1 MALIKRIVT
10 GQTFGNWLDTTNKL
24 IDDLNAANPTRGGN
38 RLVRY
43 DNFGNLSIRDIQAN
57 SFFLDTDTSVKIDT
71 LSTDYTVA
79 GHENN
84 NTIFTAAA
92 TYAAIKAEA
101 KNIIKNAG
109 GHTVSSEYIE
119 IVDPT
124 PGSTVYPAIAP
135 SSLTEPIVRTVLG
148 RTELIRTTSTE
159 TKFNQ
164 NVIIDGD
171 LSVLGDSVELTTE
184 TLQVQDNN
192 LVLNTGGNSAS
203 AERAG
208 FDVFA
213 TTAHLRLVNSGNRF
227 PWSSKQGTSE
237 PKNIRIKLYESNEI
251 RNYFISKI
259 PGDSDV
265 PQETYAQGEYLSGNF
280 QDLRKLFINQKDS
293 LVFEYRLDSA
303 NITSNTI
310 PFAIGTSAGSA
321 REASVLE
328 PDPSNP
334 GSTAN
339 SEIIYNIDGVDYN
352 SYEEYKNEFLS
363 KDVWDGVSPITV
375 VKVTFSPKNYTQPG
389 HKYFYWSG
397 TVNSYSY
404 VAKTNYLQS
413 PTVQKIES
421 DIFTDGAFTTGNAKN
436 NDYLLALGDQLTFTI
451 DYASLNT
458 IDGQKEPILIGTL
471 PFNATDPTHT
481 TPHEVRLDINKLV
494 FKQNGSPF
502 PYDIKYELNDV
513 EYAGGANRELTDYIQ
528 NFRAGIDASGV
539 GGNPIVTANVIFTP
553 NNLAIASQYDFY
565 YFNAANNQN
574 TFSGTNYDFGG
585 RINVT
590 ANNTGMG
597 EEINV
602 IYPMGQ
608 ELTEIMTET
617 VASATNL
624 DIGGVTNGERP
635 INAGDTL
642 VLDCNNLSEAL
653 QIQKDNGFGLW
664 IDLNYKD
671 HGIRYEVDGNFY
683 ELWSEFNNHF
693 TTRASSASIHFTP
706 TEVLQNSTVKY
717 KTASRDGGDIVIQPT
732 KSRKLDAWYLKTD
745 DTAPLGGGDAGDGSA
760 RIENPIGFNI
770 TKNHNHLLKMDG
782 ITADFSGT
790 QSGLRLPIES
800 IPRTPPHPAA
810 ANGTIRYNAGTNLFE
825 GYTNGTW
832 RGLGGVIDLNQDTEI
847 KAHDSDDIL
856 HFYTNGFNLSN
867 MQEDQYFLYS
877 KTDTTGSESG
887 QVKVE
892 SNIDR
897 GKYTIW
903 TESNQGTSA
912 HFNDAITSSEF
923 TKLTVQPNGVKVDSK
938 GFFKLPVGTH
948 AERPTLPEHGMLRMN
963 RDALQLND
971 TNSASLTNVGSSDR
985 VDALEYWDETEGDW
999 ITLSHVKNEFVQEL
1013 SATHSG
1019 PDVTFKMIL
1028 RPFVKHELEVY
1039 INGIRIPRSDISS
1052 ITSVPNSPGSDFS
1065 DCTITFSSA
1074 RSPRQVITVIQSP
1087 KRYVGETHFGFL
1099 SKAEFL
1105 SGLSDPVNF
1114 AGPFQ
1119 ISSTVKASSIT
1130 DAALVVSGGI
1140 GLSHDAIVGGSVIE
1154 LSALALKENIKPIES
1169 ALDKVKQLNGVEFT
1183 WKDEKKQNSQ
1193 QLSEYGL
1200 IAENVASVVPNLASF
1215 ENNKASG
1222 VKYSKVVALLIE
1234 AVKQQQEEIDILK
1247 QQLPKKRTR
1256 KSSSTQK

>member
-43 DNFGNLSIRDIQAN
+43 DNFGSLSIRDIQAN

-79 GHENN
+79 GHEND

-148 RTELIRTTSTE
+148 GTELIRTTSTE

-208 FDVFA
+208 FDVFE

-363 KDVWDGVSPITV
+363 RDVNDGTV

-404 VAKTNYLQS
+404 VAHTNYLQS

-513 EYAGGANRELTDYIQ
+513 EYDGGAGRTLADYIQ
-528 NFRAGIDASGV
+528 NFRNNLADGSVTTPI
-539 GGNPIVTANVIFTP
+539 PIVTANVIFTP

-617 VASATNL
+617 VASANL

-717 KTASRDGGDIVIQPT
+717 KTASRDGGDIIIQPEKT
-732 KSRKLDAWYLKTD
+732 RKLDAWHLATD
-745 DTAPLGGGDAGDGSA
+745 TSSPGNGDGSA

-782 ITADFSGT
+782 VTADFSGT
-790 QSGLRLPIES
+790 QSGLRLPVES
-800 IPRTPPHPAA
+800 IPRAHPHPAA
-810 ANGTIRYNAGTNLFE
+810 TDGTIRYNAGTNLFE
-825 GYTNGTW
+825 GFTNGTW

-847 KAHDSDDIL
+847 KAHDSADIL

-867 MQEDQYFLYS
+867 MQQDQYFLYS
-877 KTDTTGSESG
+877 AANTSWDGLQQGEI
-887 QVKVE
+887 KVE
-892 SNIDR
+892 SNIDT

-903 TESNQGTSA
+903 SEGTGTSA
-912 HFNDAITSSEF
+912 HFGNTINVPEST
-923 TKLTVQPNGVKVDSK
+923 TLTVQPNGVKVDST

-948 AERPTLPEHGMLRMN
+948 STRPDTPEHGMLRMN

-971 TNSASLTNVGSSDR
+971 MASTTLTDTGSSDR
-985 VDALEYWDETEGDW
+985 VDALEYWDATENEW
-999 ITLSHVKNEFVQEL
+999 ITLSHVKNEFVHEL
-1013 SATHSG
+1013 PATHN
-1019 PDVTFKMIL
+1019 PMDPTVTFKMIL

-1039 INGIRIPRSDISS
+1039 INGIRIPRSDITS
-1052 ITSVPNSPGSDFS
+1052 ITTTPNVTAPYS

-1074 RSPRQVITVIQSP
+1074 RTAGQIITVIQSP

-1105 SGLSDPVNF
+1105 SGMSDPVNF
-1114 AGPFQ
+1114 LGPFK
-1119 ISSTVKASSIT
+1119 ISSTIQASSIT

-1183 WKDEKKQNSQ
+1183 WKDEKKQNT
-1193 QLSEYGL
+1193 LPEYGL
-1200 IAENVASVVPNLASF
+1200 IAENVANVVPNLASF

-1234 AVKQQQEEIDILK
+1234 AVKQQQEEIDVLK

>member
-43 DNFGNLSIRDIQAN
+43 DNLGSLSIRDIQAN
-57 SFFLDTDTSVKIDT
+57 SFFLDTDTAVRIDT

-79 GHENN
+79 GHEND

-124 PGSTVYPAIAP
+124 PGSTVAPVIAP
-135 SSLTEPIVRTVLG
+135 TSLTEPIVRTVLG
-148 RTELIRTTSTE
+148 GVELIRTTSTE
-159 TKFNQ
+159 TQFNQ

-192 LVLNTGGNSAS
+192 LVLNTGGTNHS
-203 AERAG
+203 AERSG
-208 FDVFA
+208 FDVAA
-213 TTAHLRLVNSGNRF
+213 TTAYLRLVNSGNRF
-227 PWSSKQGTSE
+227 PWSSKHGTAE
-237 PKNIRIKLYESNEI
+237 TKNVRIKLYESGAV
-251 RNYFISKI
+251 RSYFISRI
-259 PGDSDV
+259 PGESDV
-265 PQETYAQGEYLSGNF
+265 PQQTYAQGEYLSADY

-293 LVFEYRLDSA
+293 LVFEYRLDS
-303 NITSNTI
+303 TVPTTNTI
-310 PFAIGTSAGSA
+310 PFAIGTSAGAS
-321 REASVLE
+321 RETNVLQ

-339 SEIIYNIDGVDYN
+339 SEIIYNIDGTDYS
-352 SYEEYKNEFLS
+352 SYEDYKNEFLS
-363 KDVWDGVSPITV
+363 RSWNDGTV
-375 VKVTFSPKNYTQPG
+375 VKVTFSPKNYTQPT

-404 VAKTNYLQS
+404 VSHTNYLQS
-413 PTVQKIES
+413 PTIQQIES
-421 DIFTDGAFTTGNAKN
+421 DIYTDGTFTTGNAKN
-436 NDYLLALGDQLTFTI
+436 NDYLLALGDELTFTI

-458 IDGQKEPILIGTL
+458 IDGQKEPMLIGTL
-471 PFNATDPTHT
+471 PFDATDPTYAHGP
-481 TPHEVRLDINKLV
+481 PHEVRLDINNLV
-494 FKQNGSPF
+494 FIQNGSPF
-502 PYDIKYELNDV
+502 PYDIKYELNDI
-513 EYAGGANRELTDYIQ
+513 EYAGGATRELADYIQ
-528 NFRAGIDASGV
+528 NFRNGV
-539 GGNPIVTANVIFTP
+539 DGAGNPIVTANVIFAP

-597 EEINV
+597 AEISV

-608 ELTEIMTET
+608 PLNEIMTET
-617 VASATNL
+617 ATDL
-624 DIGGVTNGERP
+624 IIGGVQNGDRP
-635 INAGDTL
+635 VDAGDTL
-642 VLDCNNLSEAL
+642 ILDCFALTEAL
-653 QIQKDNGFGLW
+653 QIQKAGA
-664 IDLNYKD
+664 DLNYKD
-671 HGIRYEVDGNFY
+671 HGIRYEVDDNFY
-683 ELWSEFNNHF
+683 ETWNDFDTHF
-693 TTRASSASIHFTP
+693 ATKTSSASIHLTP
-706 TEVLQNSTVKY
+706 TVQLQNQTIQY
-717 KTASRDGGDIVIQPT
+717 RTALRAGGNIVIQPEKT
-732 KSRKLDAWYLKTD
+732 RKLDAWHLATD
-745 DTAPLGGGDAGDGSA
+745 TSSPGNGDGSA

-770 TKNHNHLLKMDG
+770 TKNHNHLLRMDG
-782 ITADFSGT
+782 VTADFSGT

-800 IPRTPPHPAA
+800 IPRAHPHPAA
-810 ANGTIRYNAGTNLFE
+810 TDGTIRYNAGTNLFE
-825 GYTNGTW
+825 GFTNGTW

-847 KAHDSDDIL
+847 KAHDSSDIL

-867 MQEDQYFLYS
+867 MQQDQYFLYS
-877 KTDTTGSESG
+877 TANTSWDGLQQGEI
-887 QVKVE
+887 KVE
-892 SNIDR
+892 SNIDT

-903 TESNQGTSA
+903 SEGTGTSA
-912 HFNDAITSSEF
+912 HFGNTINVPEST
-923 TKLTVQPNGVKVDSK
+923 TLTVQPNGVKIDST

-948 AERPTLPEHGMLRMN
+948 ATRPDTPEHGMLRMN

-971 TNSASLTNVGSSDR
+971 MNSTTLTDTGSTDK
-985 VDALEYWDETEGDW
+985 VDALEYWDAIENDW
-999 ITLSHVKNEFVQEL
+999 ITLSHVKNEFVHEL
-1013 SATHSG
+1013 PATHNPMD

-1039 INGIRIPRSDISS
+1039 INGIRIPRSDISN
-1052 ITSVPNSPGSDFS
+1052 ITTTTNTSVTDANGNHPYS

-1074 RSPRQVITVIQSP
+1074 RSPGQVITVIQSP

-1105 SGLSDPVNF
+1105 SGLNDPVNF
-1114 AGPFQ
+1114 SGTFKITNSIQ
-1119 ISSTVKASSIT
+1119 ASSIS

-1169 ALDKVKQLNGVEFT
+1169 ALDKVRQLNGVEFT
-1183 WKDEKKQNSQ
+1183 WKDEKKQST
-1193 QLSEYGL
+1193 LPEYGL

-1234 AVKQQQEEIDILK
+1234 AVKQQQEEIDVLK

>member
-43 DNFGNLSIRDIQAN
+43 DNLGSLSIRDIQAN

-79 GHENN
+79 GHEND

-124 PGSTVYPAIAP
+124 PGSTVAPAIAA

-148 RTELIRTTSTE
+148 GTELIRTTSTE
-159 TKFNQ
+159 TQFNQ

-192 LVLNTGGNSAS
+192 LVLNTGGTNHS
-203 AERAG
+203 AERSG
-208 FDVFA
+208 FDVSA
-213 TTAHLRLVNSGNRF
+213 TTAYLRLVNSGNRF
-227 PWSSKQGTSE
+227 PWSSKHGTTE
-237 PKNIRIKLYESNEI
+237 PKNIRIKLYESGAV
-251 RNYFISKI
+251 RSYFISKLV
-259 PGDSDV
+259 GDSDV
-265 PQETYAQGEYLSGNF
+265 PQETYAQGEYLSANY

-293 LVFEYRLDSA
+293 LVFEYRLDS
-303 NITSNTI
+303 TVQTTNTI
-310 PFAIGTSAGSA
+310 PFAIGTSAGST
-321 REASVLE
+321 RETSVLE

-339 SEIIYNIDGVDYN
+339 SEIIYNIDGVDYS

-363 KDVWDGVSPITV
+363 RDWNDGTV
-375 VKVTFSPKNYTQPG
+375 VKVTFSPKDYTQPT

-404 VAKTNYLQS
+404 VAETNFLAGSSQ
-413 PTVQKIES
+413 QIES
-421 DIFTDGAFTTGNAKN
+421 DIFTDGTFTTGNAKN
-436 NDYLLALGDQLTFTI
+436 NDYLLALGDGLTFTI

-458 IDGQKEPILIGTL
+458 IDGVKEPVLIGTL
-471 PFNATDPTHT
+471 PFDASDPTYSFGP
-481 TPHEVRLDINKLV
+481 PHEVRLHINNLV

-502 PYDIKYELNDV
+502 PYDIKYELNGI
-513 EYAGGANRELTDYIQ
+513 EYNGGANRELADYIQ
-528 NFRAGIDASGV
+528 NFRNNDDGTS
-539 GGNPIVTANVIFTP
+539 NPIVTANVIFTP
-553 NNLAIASQYDFY
+553 SNLAIASQYDFY
-565 YFNAANNQN
+565 YFNTANNQN
-574 TFSGTNYDFGG
+574 TYSGTNYDFGG

-608 ELTEIMTET
+608 PLTEIMTET
-617 VASATNL
+617 MSDL
-624 DIGGVTNGERP
+624 IIGGVQNGDRP
-635 INAGDTL
+635 VDAGDTL
-642 VLDCNNLSEAL
+642 ILDCFTLTEAL
-653 QIQKDNGFGLW
+653 QIQKAGA
-664 IDLNYKD
+664 DLNYED

-683 ELWSEFNNHF
+683 EVWSDFDTHF
-693 TTRASSASIHFTP
+693 ATKTTSASIHLTP
-706 TEVLQNSTVKY
+706 TVQLQNQTIQY
-717 KTASRDGGDIVIQPT
+717 KTASRAGGNIVIQPEKT
-732 KSRKLDAWYLKTD
+732 RKLDAWHLATD
-745 DTAPLGGGDAGDGSA
+745 TSSPGNGDGSA
-760 RIENPIGFNI
+760 RIENPIGFNV

-782 ITADFSGT
+782 VTADFSGT
-790 QSGLRLPIES
+790 QSGLRLPVES
-800 IPRTPPHPAA
+800 IPRTAPHPAA
-810 ANGTIRYNAGTNLFE
+810 TDGTIRYNAGTNLFE

-832 RGLGGVIDLNQDTEI
+832 RGLGGVIDLNQDTEV
-847 KAHDSDDIL
+847 KAHDSNDIL

-867 MQEDQYFLYS
+867 MQQDQYFLYS
-877 KTDTTGSESG
+877 TTNTSISGTETG

-892 SNIDR
+892 SNIDI

-903 TESNQGTSA
+903 TEASQGTLG
-912 HFNDAITSSEF
+912 HFNDTISSPEA
-923 TKLTVQPNGVKVDSK
+923 TKLTVQPNGVKVDST
-938 GFFKLPVGTH
+938 GFFKLPVGDH
-948 AERPTLPEHGMLRMN
+948 SQRPLAPEHGMLRMN
-963 RDALQLND
+963 SDALQLND
-971 TNSASLTNVGSSDR
+971 TNSTTLTNVGSSDK
-985 VDALEYWDETEGDW
+985 VDALEYWDATENAW

-1013 SATHSG
+1013 PAGHVG
-1019 PDVTFKMIL
+1019 PDVTFEMIL
-1028 RPFVKHELEVY
+1028 RPFEKHELEIYV
-1039 INGIRIPRSDISS
+1039 NGIRIPRSDIVS
-1052 ITSVPNSPGSDFS
+1052 ITPVNNATVPYS
-1065 DCTITFSSA
+1065 DCTIKFSSA
-1074 RSPRQVITVIQSP
+1074 RSPGQIITVIQSP

-1105 SGLSDPVNF
+1105 SGLTDPVNF
-1114 AGPFQ
+1114 AGTFKITNSIQ
-1119 ISSTVKASSIT
+1119 ASSIS

-1169 ALDKVKQLNGVEFT
+1169 ALDKVRQLNGVEFT
-1183 WKDEKKQNSQ
+1183 WKDEKKQNP
-1193 QLSEYGL
+1193 LPEYGL
-1200 IAENVASVVPNLASF
+1200 IAENVANVVPNLASF

-1234 AVKQQQEEIDILK
+1234 AVKQQQEEIDVLK

>member
-43 DNFGNLSIRDIQAN
+43 DNFGSLSIRDIQAN

-124 PGSTVYPAIAP
+124 PGSTVAPAIAAL
-135 SSLTEPIVRTVLG
+135 SLAEPIVRTVLG
-148 RTELIRTTSTE
+148 GTELIRTTSAE
-159 TKFNQ
+159 TTFNQ

-171 LSVLGDSVELTTE
+171 LSVLGDSVEFTTE
-184 TLQVQDNN
+184 TLNVQDNN
-192 LVLNTGGNSAS
+192 IVLNTGGPSAT

-213 TTAHLRLVNSGNRF
+213 TSASLRLVNSGNRF
-227 PWSSKQGTSE
+227 PWSSKHGTTE
-237 PKNIRIKLYESNEI
+237 TKNIRIKLYESGAV
-251 RNYFISKI
+251 RSYFISNL
-259 PGDSDV
+259 GGESDV
-265 PQETYAQGEYLSGNF
+265 PQETYAQGEYLSGSYK
-280 QDLRKLFINQKDS
+280 DLRKLFINQKDS
-293 LVFEYRLDSA
+293 LVFEYRLDSTA
-303 NITSNTI
+303 NTTNTI
-310 PFAIGTSAGSA
+310 PFAIGTSAGSS
-321 REASVLE
+321 RETNVLE

-334 GSTAN
+334 DSTAN
-339 SEIIYNIDGVDYN
+339 SEIIYNIDGVDYS
-352 SYEEYKNEFLS
+352 SYEDYKNEFLS
-363 KDVWDGVSPITV
+363 RNVGDGTV
-375 VKVTFSPKNYTQPG
+375 VKVTFSPKNYTQPT

-404 VAKTNYLQS
+404 VSHTNYLQS

-421 DIFTDGAFTTGNAKN
+421 DIFTDGTFTTGNAKN

-458 IDGQKEPILIGTL
+458 IDGQKEPLLIGTL
-471 PFNATDPTHT
+471 PFDEKDPTYA
-481 TPHEVRLDINKLV
+481 TPHEVRLDISKLI

-502 PYDIKYELNDV
+502 PYDIKYELNGV
-513 EYAGGANRELTDYIQ
+513 EYDGTANRELANYIQ
-528 NFRAGIDASGV
+528 NFRNNDDGTT
-539 GGNPIVTANVIFTP
+539 NPIVTANVIFTP

-608 ELTEIMTET
+608 TLNETMTET
-617 VASATNL
+617 AFDL
-624 DIGGVTNGERP
+624 IIGGVQNGDRP

-642 VLDCNNLSEAL
+642 ILECFNLSEAL
-653 QIQKDNGFGLW
+653 QIQKAGV
-664 IDLNYKD
+664 DLNYKD

-683 ELWSEFNNHF
+683 DEWSDFDTHF
-693 TTRASSASIHFTP
+693 TSKTSTASIHLTP
-706 TEVLQNSTVKY
+706 TVQLQNDIIQYT
-717 KTASRDGGDIVIQPT
+717 TSRAGGNIEIQPT
-732 KSRKLDAWYLKTD
+732 KLRKLDAWELQTD
-745 DTAPLGGGDAGDGSA
+745 VTDGGDGSA

-770 TKNHNHLLKMDG
+770 TKNHNHLLRMDG
-782 ITADFSGT
+782 VTADFSGT
-790 QSGLRLPIES
+790 QSGLRLPVES
-800 IPRTPPHPAA
+800 IPRAHPHPAA
-810 ANGTIRYNAGTNLFE
+810 TDGTIRYNAGTNLFE

-847 KAHDSDDIL
+847 KAHDNADIL

-867 MQEDQYFLYS
+867 MQQDQYFLYS
-877 KTDTTGSESG
+877 TANTFGSETG

-892 SNIDR
+892 SNIDI

-903 TESNQGTSA
+903 TEATQGTSA
-912 HFNDAITSSEF
+912 HFNDTITSSEF
-923 TKLTVQPNGVKVDSK
+923 TKLTVQPNGVKIDST
-938 GFFKLPVGTH
+938 GFFKLPVGDH
-948 AERPTLPEHGMLRMN
+948 AERPDTPEHGMLRMN

-971 TNSASLTNVGSSDR
+971 DANTSLSGVGSNVT
-985 VDALEYWDETEGDW
+985 VDALEYWDNTEGDW
-999 ITLSHVKNEFVQEL
+999 ITLSHARNEFVKEL
-1013 SATHSG
+1013 PAGHSG
-1019 PDVTFKMIL
+1019 PVVTFERIL
-1028 RPFVKHELEVY
+1028 RPFIQHELEVY
-1039 INGIRIPRSDISS
+1039 INGIRIPRSDIKEINNVVSGYGA
-1052 ITSVPNSPGSDFS
+1052 PYS
-1065 DCTITFSSA
+1065 DCEIEFTSA
-1074 RSPRQVITVIQSP
+1074 RSPGQIITVIQSP
-1087 KRYVGETHFGFL
+1087 KRFVGETHFGFL
-1099 SKAEFL
+1099 TKDQFL
-1105 SGLSDPVNF
+1105 SGLTDPVNF

>member
-43 DNFGNLSIRDIQAN
+43 DNFGSLSIRDIQAN

-79 GHENN
+79 GHEND

-124 PGSTVYPAIAP
+124 PGSTVAPVIAP

-148 RTELIRTTSTE
+148 GTELIRTTSTE
-159 TKFNQ
+159 TQFNH

-192 LVLNTGGNSAS
+192 LVLNTGGTDLT

-227 PWSSKQGTSE
+227 PWSSKHGTAE
-237 PKNIRIKLYESNEI
+237 PKNIRIKLYESNAV
-251 RNYFISKI
+251 RSYFISNI
-259 PGDSDV
+259 PGESDV
-265 PQETYAQGEYLSGNF
+265 PQETYSQGEYLSAHF

-293 LVFEYRLDSA
+293 LVFEYRLDS
-303 NITSNTI
+303 TVPTTNTI
-310 PFAIGTSAGSA
+310 PFAIGTLAGAS
-321 REASVLE
+321 REAHVLQ

-339 SEIIYNIDGVDYN
+339 SEIIYNIDGVDYS
-352 SYEEYKNEFLS
+352 SYEDYKNEFLKRS
-363 KDVWDGVSPITV
+363 YDDGTAGFTPTV
-375 VKVTFSPKNYTQPG
+375 VKVTFSPKNYTQPT

-404 VAKTNYLQS
+404 VAETNFLATSTQ
-413 PTVQKIES
+413 QIES
-421 DIFTDGAFTTGNAKN
+421 DVFTDGTFTTGNAKN
-436 NDYLLALGDQLTFTI
+436 NDYLLALGDELTFTI

-458 IDGQKEPILIGTL
+458 IDGQKEPLLIGTL
-471 PFNATDPTHT
+471 PFDATDATHT
-481 TPHEVRLDINKLV
+481 TPHEVRLDINNLV

-513 EYAGGANRELTDYIQ
+513 EYDGGANRELADYIQ
-528 NFRAGIDASGV
+528 NFRNGVDSAGM

-574 TFSGTNYDFGG
+574 TYSGTNYDFGG

-608 ELTEIMTET
+608 LLTEIMTET
-617 VASATNL
+617 MSDL
-624 DIGGVTNGERP
+624 IIGGVQNGDRP
-635 INAGDTL
+635 VDAGDTL
-642 VLDCNNLSEAL
+642 ILDCFNLTEAL
-653 QIQKDNGFGLW
+653 QIQKVGV
-664 IDLNYKD
+664 DLNYED

-683 ELWSEFNNHF
+683 EVWSDFNTHF
-693 TTRASSASIHFTP
+693 ATKTTSASVQLTP
-706 TEVLQNSTVKY
+706 TVQLQNDTIQY
-717 KTASRDGGDIVIQPT
+717 KTASRVGGNIVIQPEKT
-732 KSRKLDAWYLKTD
+732 RKLDAWYLKTD
-745 DTAPLGGGDAGDGSA
+745 TSWPGNGDGSA

-770 TKNHNHLLKMDG
+770 TKNHNHLLRMDG
-782 ITADFSGT
+782 VTADFSGT
-790 QSGLRLPIES
+790 QSGLRLPVES
-800 IPRTPPHPAA
+800 IPRAHPHPAA
-810 ANGTIRYNAGTNLFE
+810 TDGTIRYNAGTNLFE
-825 GYTNGTW
+825 GFTNGTW

-847 KAHDSDDIL
+847 KAHDSADIL

-867 MQEDQYFLYS
+867 MQQDQYFLYS
-877 KTDTTGSESG
+877 TTNTSISGTETG

-892 SNIDR
+892 SNIDT

-903 TESNQGTSA
+903 TEASLGTSG
-912 HFNDAITSSEF
+912 HFNDTITSSES
-923 TKLTVQPNGVKVDSK
+923 TKLTVQPNGVKVDSD

-948 AERPTLPEHGMLRMN
+948 ATRPDTPEHGMLRMN

-971 TNSASLTNVGSSDR
+971 DANTSLSGVGSSDT
-985 VDALEYWDETEGDW
+985 VDALEYWDATENDW
-999 ITLSHVKNEFVQEL
+999 ITLSHVRNEFVKEL
-1013 SATHSG
+1013 PAAHSG
-1019 PDVTFKMIL
+1019 PIVTFERIL
-1028 RPFVKHELEVY
+1028 RPFIQHELEVY
-1039 INGIRIPRSDISS
+1039 INGIRIPRSDIKEIDN
-1052 ITSVPNSPGSDFS
+1052 ITSIGYGAPYS
-1065 DCTITFSSA
+1065 DCKIEFTSNRTPGQI
-1074 RSPRQVITVIQSP
+1074 ITVIQSP

-1105 SGLSDPVNF
+1105 NGLSDPVNF
-1114 AGPFQ
+1114 TGPFK
-1119 ISSTVKASSIT
+1119 ISSTTKASSVS
-1130 DAALVVSGGI
+1130 DAALVISGGI
-1140 GLSHDAIVGGSVIE
+1140 GLAHDAIVGGSVIE

-1234 AVKQQQEEIDILK
+1234 AVKQQQEEIDTLK